1 MKLKLVWMAGT
12 LATALAFT
20 ACNKNDDDDPNKDVN
35 AQDETFI
42 IKAAQ
47 SNQSEVELG
56 SLALSKGTDSLVKA
70 YAQMMV
76 NEHSDAQA
84 QLEEIVDDQNTD
96 VGIVDTLD
104 AEQVAT
110 SMLLQGLS
118 GSAFDSA
125 YMDSQIKGH
134 IKTLNIFDTEIANG
148 QNVQVKSYATDKRP
162 NIQKHFTL
170 ADSIYSVR
178 FDQ

>member
-1 MKLKLVWMAGT
+1 MKLKHVWMAGT
-12 LATALAFT
+12 LATAFIFT
-20 ACNKNDDDDPNKDVN
+20 ACEKNEDNDASKDVN

-56 SLALSKGTDSLVKA
+56 TLALARGTDSLVKVF
-70 YAQMMV
+70 AQRMV
-76 NEHSDAQA
+76 DEHAAAQA
-84 QLEEIVDDQNTD
+84 DLETVVDDVNTD
-96 VGIVDTLD
+96 IGITDTLD

-110 SMLLQGLS
+110 SMLLQSLS
-118 GSAFDSA
+118 GASFDSA

-134 IKTLNIFDTEIANG
+134 TKTLGIFDAEIAGG
-148 QNVQVKSYATDKRP
+148 QNTQVKGYATGKRP
-162 NIQKHFTL
+162 GIQTHLAL

-178 FDQ
+178 FD

>member
-1 MKLKLVWMAGT
+1 MKLKHVWMAGT
-12 LATALAFT
+12 LATALVFT
-20 ACNKNDDDDPNKDVN
+20 ACNKNDDDDASKDVN

-56 SLALSKGTDSLVKA
+56 TLALSKGSDSLVKA
-70 YAQMMV
+70 FAQAMV
-76 NEHSDAQA
+76 NEHADAQA
-84 QLEEIVDDQNTD
+84 QLEDIVKDQNTN
-96 VGIVDTLD
+96 VGITDTLD

-118 GSAFDSA
+118 GAAFDSA

-134 IKTLNIFDTEIANG
+134 TKTLGIFDAELASG
-148 QNVQVKSYATDKRP
+148 QNAQLKGYATDKRP
-162 NIQKHFTL
+162 NIQKHLML

-178 FDQ
+178 FNQ